1 MGETNINR
9 TKAMNQQKHQKQ
21 HSEGKT
27 VESCANVFNSLDF
40 GQFLSNEYPSLNR
53 KNRFLS
59 KDSPL
64 PAFESSSVFKSRD
77 AFSNMF
83 SSSDW
88 GMKFSKPEMAN
99 STPPTKT
106 LPDLIPTAKP
116 QLSESKSSLQGIMSS
131 KEWMPMN
138 TLGQHIDVSYSSDI
152 FNGASSDSEVSAA
165 KNADDSV
172 AHISPE
178 ANEVLPELAEED
190 AKSAGQLRKK
200 TQSKTT
206 EGNPTLKKKRKRQP
220 RKKVV
225 PESKVYVEPKDADV
239 LCGRGG
245 RSNHHIGNKRY
256 REEVKNLQK
265 WYLDI
270 EDKDEKTDLS
280 QCLVDYVKSYD
291 GRFLEKDEE
300 GWYEVPN
307 IVARRKA
314 SQALRED
321 TDPEKRKAKRTRF
334 LKKKAEKE
342 RLQKLQAV

>member
-1 MGETNINR
+1 
-9 TKAMNQQKHQKQ
+9 
-21 HSEGKT
+21 
-27 VESCANVFNSLDF
+27 
-40 GQFLSNEYPSLNR
+40 
-53 KNRFLS
+53 
-59 KDSPL
+59 
-64 PAFESSSVFKSRD
+64 
-77 AFSNMF
+77 MF

-165 KNADDSV
+165 KDADLSRELPSRRTDWEKLLFSQLQLLPSRAKNADDSV

-206 EGNPTLKKKRKRQP
+206 EGNPTLKKKRKRKP

-225 PESKVYVEPKDADV
+225 PENKVYVEPKDADV

-321 TDPEKRKAKRTRF
+321 SDPEKRKAKRTRF